1 MSFYKVIANPALLGK
16 YEIPFSKSASKCEH
30 IQGEVVSISP
40 SGVYLKDK
48 SIVFFDY
55 LVKKKFI

>member
-1 MSFYKVIANPALLGK
+1 VIANPALLGK

-30 IQGEVVSISP
+30 IQGEVVAISP

-55 LVKKKFI
+55 LVMKKFI